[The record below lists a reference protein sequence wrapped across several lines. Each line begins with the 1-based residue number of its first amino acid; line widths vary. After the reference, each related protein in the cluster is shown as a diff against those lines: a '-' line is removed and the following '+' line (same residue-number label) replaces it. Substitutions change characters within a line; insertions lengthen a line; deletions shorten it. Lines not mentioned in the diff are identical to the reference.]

1 MNTFGVDGKVVKIS
15 PGPVISLF
23 EVEPAEGVRV
33 NKFVNLSD
41 DLARVMSASR
51 IRIIAPIPG
60 SKSVGIEL
68 PNEKTSIVYIRSIL
82 NSEKYISSE

>member
-1 MNTFGVDGKVVKIS
+1 MVS

-23 EVEPAEGVRV
+23 EIEPAEGVRV

-41 DLARVMSASR
+41 DLARVMKAKR

-60 SKSVGIEL
+60 SRSVGIEL
-68 PNEKTSIVYIRSIL
+68 PNEKISIVYLRTIL
-82 NSEKYISSE
+82 NSQKYIPSAMVNLESLDMYF